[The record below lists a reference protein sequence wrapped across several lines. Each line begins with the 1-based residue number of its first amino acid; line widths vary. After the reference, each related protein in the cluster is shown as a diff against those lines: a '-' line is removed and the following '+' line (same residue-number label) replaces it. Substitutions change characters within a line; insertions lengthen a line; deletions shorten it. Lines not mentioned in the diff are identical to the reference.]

1 VGGGPER
8 VDRAD
13 PGGGGGLITKSGYSN
28 RYASVV
34 FVPFLA
40 LVVLGVLT
48 LKDPR
53 ARVVVLAVAVAAG
66 LWVGAQNVTTERTQ
80 AAVVARVLAA
90 HAKPGDVVA
99 YCPDQLGP
107 AVWRLTADAGYRQ
120 ITYPRSQNPAIIDWV
135 DYKTAISSS
144 KPKRFVHELQA
155 DAGSTH
161 SIWLVWAPGYQGY
174 GIRCE
179 LIAESL
185 LNARGYGG
193 HTWVNQKP
201 GTYYSPMN
209 LTQYV
214 KLPASTAATAGP

>member
-1 VGGGPER
+1 
-8 VDRAD
+8 
-13 PGGGGGLITKSGYSN
+13 
-28 RYASVV
+28 
-34 FVPFLA
+34 
-40 LVVLGVLT
+40 VLGVLT
-48 LKDPR
+48 LRDPR
-53 ARVVVLAVAVAAG
+53 ARVVVLAVAVGAG

-90 HAKPGDVVA
+90 HAKPGDIVA

-107 AVWRLTADAGYRQ
+107 AVWRLTAQSGYQQ
-120 ITYPRSQNPAIIDWV
+120 ITYPRSENPAIIDWV
-135 DYKTAISSS
+135 DYKAAVTASP
-144 KPKRFVHELQA
+144 PKRFVRELQA
-155 DAGSTH
+155 DAGSAH

-185 LNARGYGG
+185 LSAPGYGG

-214 KLPASTAATAGP
+214 KLPVSTAATAGG